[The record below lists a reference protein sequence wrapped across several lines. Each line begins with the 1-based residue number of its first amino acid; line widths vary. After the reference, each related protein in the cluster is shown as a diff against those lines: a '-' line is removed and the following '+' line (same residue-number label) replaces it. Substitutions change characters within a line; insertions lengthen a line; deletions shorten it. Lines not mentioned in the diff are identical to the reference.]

1 MQMNVDINKMDL
13 EKHTPMMQ
21 QYLRIKAEHP
31 DILLFYRMGDF
42 YELFFDDA
50 HKAANLLDITLTH
63 RGKTNGDPIPMAGVP
78 YHAADNYLAKLV
90 KQGQSIAICEQI
102 GDPKTSKGPV
112 KREVVRIVTP
122 GTLTE
127 DSLLDEKQINL
138 LCAIHSE
145 QINNNETVFGIASLE
160 LSSGHFNICQVNG
173 IESLKNEV
181 TRLRPAEILLS
192 ENTSHNIQQ
201 ALQQNYPVS
210 FKLLNEWLFTLNH
223 AKQTL
228 AEQYTISNLDSFA
241 CDDVPSA
248 TIAAGCI
255 IDYLKK
261 TQRSA
266 LPHLHRFKVDRSA
279 DYILIDANTRRNLE
293 LEYHSGG
300 QHNHTLAGILDYTA
314 TPMGSRLLR
323 RWINQPLRNTNTLA
337 NRNELVE
344 ELINKQAYTNIETI
358 LKQVG
363 DVERILSRI
372 ALRSASPRD
381 LAKLRS
387 SLFVLPELQQ
397 SLVSFKSSLL
407 AQLKEQ
413 ISEHPETLKLL
424 TEAIIGNPPVV
435 IRDGGFIAKSYDTEL
450 DELRSLQD
458 NASEFLEKLEA
469 KEKQRTGLN
478 TLKVGYN
485 RVHGYYIEVSR
496 NQSEKMPDN
505 YQRRQTLKA
514 SERYITPELKEL
526 EDKVLSA
533 NERALARE
541 KQLYS
546 NILEQLNTRLLPLQQ
561 TAAALAQLDVLN
573 NFAERADTNHYCKP
587 NFNQAETKQGEI
599 NILAGRHPVI
609 EQVQS
614 QPFSP
619 NDITLNKSQHMFII
633 TGPNMGGKSTYMR
646 QVALIVIMAHIG
658 SFVPATKA
666 SLGKTDQ
673 IFTRIGASD
682 DLSSGRSTFMVE
694 MTETANI
701 LHNATES
708 SLVLMDEVGRGTGTH
723 DGMSIAW
730 ASAWYLAD
738 KIKALTLFA
747 THYFH
752 LTQLPDELNGCINV
766 HLDAVEHNNQLVF
779 LHQVKQGPTDKSY
792 GIQVAA
798 LAGLPDSV
806 IQLAN
811 TTMSSLVEQQTNNV
825 TASEDQSDSDTS
837 RPESELQLMLQKID
851 INQTT
856 PMEALNLLEQLKKIG
871 SKTRNP

>member
-1 MQMNVDINKMDL
+1 MPTNVDKIKMDI
-13 EKHTPMMQ
+13 EQHTPMMQ

-50 HKAANLLDITLTH
+50 RRAANLLDITLTA
-63 RGKTNGDPIPMAGVP
+63 RGRANGEPIPMAGVP

-112 KREVVRIVTP
+112 AREVVRIVTP

-138 LCAIHSE
+138 LCSVHVE
-145 QINNNETVFGIASLE
+145 QKNETKNRSTPSEPQFGIASLE
-160 LSSGHFNICQVNG
+160 LSSGHFNICQVLG
-173 IESLKNEV
+173 IENLKSEL
-181 TRLRPAEILLS
+181 TRLHPAEILLN
-192 ENTSHNIQQ
+192 ENDPLNLQKE
-201 ALQQNYPVS
+201 LQQNYPIS
-210 FKLLNEWLFTLNH
+210 FKQQYDWLFNLAHAEKTL
-223 AKQTL
+223 T
-228 AEQYTISNLDSFA
+228 EQYSLRDLSSFA
-241 CDDVPSA
+241 CQDVPLA

-255 IDYLKK
+255 IEYLKT

-266 LPHLHRFKVDRSA
+266 LPHIHRFKIDRPT
-279 DYILIDANTRRNLE
+279 DYILIDATTRRNLE
-293 LEYHSGG
+293 LEYHIGG
-300 QHNHTLAGILDYTA
+300 KHNHTLAGILDYTA

-323 RWINQPLRNTNTLA
+323 RWINHPLRNTTILSQ
-337 NRNELVE
+337 RTQ
-344 ELINKQAYTNIETI
+344 LIDDLIKQQRYAQIETI

-363 DVERILSRI
+363 DAERILSRV

-387 SLFVLPELQQ
+387 TLFVLPELQQ
-397 SLVSFKSSLL
+397 NLSNLSSPLL
-407 AQLKEQ
+407 QKLSQQ
-413 ISEHPETLKLL
+413 ISEHPKTLELL
-424 TEAIIGNPPVV
+424 TSAIVENPPVV
-435 IRDGGFIAKSYDTEL
+435 IRDGRFIAKGYDSEL
-450 DELRSLQD
+450 DELLSLQD
-458 NASEFLEKLEA
+458 NASDFLTKLEA
-469 KEKQRTGLN
+469 REKQRTGLT

-496 NQSEKMPDN
+496 NQSDKMPDD

-514 SERYITPELKEL
+514 SERFITPELKEL

-541 KQLYS
+541 KKLYED
-546 NILEQLNTRLLPLQQ
+546 ILDKLNTQLQCLQ
-561 TAAALAQLDVLN
+561 LTANALAELDVLN
-573 NFAERADTNHYCKP
+573 NLAERAETNHYCKP
-587 NFNQAETKQGEI
+587 TFNANDSSTDSSQGGI
-599 NILAGRHPVI
+599 TIKAGRHPVI
-609 EQVQS
+609 EHVQS

-619 NDITLNKSQHMFII
+619 NDITLNSTQHMFII

-646 QVALIVIMAHIG
+646 QIALIVIMAHIG
-658 SFVPATKA
+658 SFVPATEA
-666 SLGKTDQ
+666 SLGNTDQ

-701 LHNATES
+701 LHNATS
-708 SLVLMDEVGRGTGTH
+708 NSLVLMDEVGRGTGTL
-723 DGMSIAW
+723 DGMSLAW

-738 KIKALTLFA
+738 KIKAFTLFA

-752 LTQLPDELNGCINV
+752 LTKLPEMLSGSVNV
-766 HLDAVEHNNQLVF
+766 HLDAVEHNDQLVF

-798 LAGLPDSV
+798 LAGLPKSV
-806 IQLAN
+806 IDLAN
-811 TTMSSLVEQQTNNV
+811 QTLLSL
-825 TASEDQSDSDTS
+825 AEDQQPILKTT
-837 RPESELQLMLQKID
+837 PITVEHESKLEQAIKNID
-851 INQTT
+851 LNQTT
-856 PMEALNLLEQLKKIG
+856 PIEALNLLEQLKKLL
-871 SKTRNP
+871 